1 MGERRGR
8 RVGGED
14 EGGRACACE
23 QKKKGGQL
31 RRARP
36 GPPKGGPCLGPAP
49 PATGRDGMNTAS
61 RPGLGVGKGTRVG
74 GLPGRRVAA
83 AEEGGDGNGR
93 EGGAARRRGGARPTP
108 PARPL
113 ATTTTVS
120 PHTSPPLPPHTTKA
134 PPSTPT
140 TGGRTTWPS
149 SKSWASSTSAP
160 PSPGP
165 ASSRTATAP
174 SPPTRPPSRT
184 TRPGSRPIPT
194 RASTSWSRSTI
205 STCPKPCRTSTGA
218 GRTRKWWPTLRPTP
232 RRR

>member
-1 MGERRGR
+1 MRMRT
-8 RVGGED
+8 
-14 EGGRACACE
+14 
-23 QKKKGGQL
+23 KKRGGQL

-61 RPGLGVGKGTRVG
+61 RPGLGVGKGARGGVGYGGVGRSRV
-74 GLPGRRVAA
+74 
-83 AEEGGDGNGR
+83 EEG
-93 EGGAARRRGGARPTP
+93 RGPPHPP

-120 PHTSPPLPPHTTKA
+120 PHTSRPLPPHTTKA

-160 PSPGP
+160 PSPGR
-165 ASSRTATAP
+165 ACSRTATAP
-174 SPPTRPPSRT
+174 SPPTRPPWPT

-218 GRTRKWWPTLRPTP
+218 GRTRKWWPTSRPTP